1 VHADGG
7 VPIQLFSYRHS
18 AQYLRSSTSGGRLR
32 ECSNSSSN
40 LWHEIVRMYSKL
52 ELSESTDKL
61 LAIAAVAEAISGA
74 FLDHNSATGNYKA
87 GLWQQHMP
95 LNLLWY
101 RVYAHSKPR
110 PAYRAPSW
118 SWASIDSGVLIPG
131 HETLSGYHPDR
142 YTSKVLHVETQ
153 LASKSAPYGQVLSG
167 KLRIEGLVK
176 DIQDYWIDDQRIR
189 FRIHDSRE
197 ESYSFDATKSES
209 DFANL
214 DPLESHPLISI
225 LCIIRLPRNQD
236 EASFG
241 LQGTGTIMED
251 TSWHVMYGLILRR
264 EKADEE
270 TYMRIGRFELPT
282 RDPLADLDTQR
293 WQDSFQKRAI
303 TIV

>member
-1 VHADGG
+1 
-7 VPIQLFSYRHS
+7 
-18 AQYLRSSTSGGRLR
+18 
-32 ECSNSSSN
+32 
-40 LWHEIVRMYSKL
+40 MYSKL
-52 ELSESTDKL
+52 ELSESSDKL

-74 FLDHNSATGNYKA
+74 FLDHNSATDNYKA

-101 RVYAHSKPR
+101 TIYAHSEPR

-118 SWASIDSGVLIPG
+118 SWASIDGGVLIPE
-131 HETLSGYHPDR
+131 HKTLSGYHPDR

-176 DIQDYWIDDQRIR
+176 DIQDYWVYDEMIR

-197 ESYSFDATKSES
+197 EVCFFDATKSES
-209 DFANL
+209 DFANSG
-214 DPLESHPLISI
+214 PFESLPPISI

-241 LQGTGTIMED
+241 LQDMGTTMED
-251 TSWHVMYGLILRR
+251 APRHEMYGLLLRR
-264 EKADEE
+264 ENADEE
-270 TYMRIGRFELPT
+270 TYMRIGRFKLST

-293 WQDSFQKRAI
+293 WQDSFHKRAI
-303 TIV
+303 TII